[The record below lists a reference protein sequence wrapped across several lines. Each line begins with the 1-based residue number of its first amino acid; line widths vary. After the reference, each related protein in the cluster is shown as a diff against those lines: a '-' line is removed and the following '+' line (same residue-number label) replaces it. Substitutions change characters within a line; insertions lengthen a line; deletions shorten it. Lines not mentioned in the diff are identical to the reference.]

1 MTRKNVFLVV
11 SASWVG
17 SEPLKLL
24 RLSVKFSQSLASKA
38 LFIEQYKVK
47 IRKAGNGFSKKKS
60 PDGSVF
66 ATLGTRAFYP
76 VLQSRSQWIR
86 NYLGPGAGAGIKF
99 LINMFCSQ
107 FGGC

>member
-47 IRKAGNGFSKKKS
+47 IRKAGNGFSKKNVS
-60 PDGSVF
+60 
-66 ATLGTRAFYP
+66 
-76 VLQSRSQWIR
+76 
-86 NYLGPGAGAGIKF
+86 
-99 LINMFCSQ
+99 
-107 FGGC
+107 